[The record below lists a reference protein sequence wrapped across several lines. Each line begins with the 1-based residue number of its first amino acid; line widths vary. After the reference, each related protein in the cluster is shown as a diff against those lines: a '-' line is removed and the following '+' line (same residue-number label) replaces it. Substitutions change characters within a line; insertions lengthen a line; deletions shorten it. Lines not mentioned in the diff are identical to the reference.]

1 MFLCKLTSRCCGTW
15 VLCSQAHYVKALALN
30 KAGYNEEALQ
40 EYFYCLALKPDWTS
54 VKLETQKL
62 SDSTVF
68 L

>member
-1 MFLCKLTSRCCGTW
+1 MC
-15 VLCSQAHYVKALALN
+15 LCSQAHYAKALALN

-62 SDSTVF
+62 SYSAVF
-68 L
+68 LYR